1 MTQGTIGDLH
11 YSLEEGVFIPRDIST
26 YPSDDPLTRLV
37 KVDNPGEVEGGF
49 SFDSSYPYIDKSL
62 KFKFN
67 WFIGFFVLWIGAALV
82 NKVKFGLRIE
92 GKKNLRPYRKQLRN
106 GAVSIS
112 NHVYRMDA
120 VCVNM
125 AIQPFKRF
133 VIPMYAKHFNGN
145 DVWFLRHVGGI
156 PVAETRD
163 GMRKFD
169 EAMDYF
175 HEKGRWALIFPEA
188 VRWDFYPLLRPFRK
202 GAFTLAHK
210 WNCPVVPC
218 MITYRERKGIYK
230 WFGKNDEPLLTVHV
244 CEPVLPEQ
252 SLDRKSDSTRMT
264 YLCRERMEKAGGIIL
279 GAWSQ
284 EQAR

>member
-1 MTQGTIGDLH
+1 MTQGTIGDLP

-37 KVDNPGEVEGGF
+37 KVDNPGEAEGGF
-49 SFDSSYPYIDKSL
+49 CFDSSYPYIDRSL

-82 NKVKFGLRIE
+82 NKMKFGLRIE

-106 GAVSIS
+106 GAVSIC

-125 AIQPFKRF
+125 ALQPLKRF

-145 DVWFLRHVGGI
+145 DVWFLRNVGGI

-210 WNCPVVPC
+210 WDCPIVPC
-218 MITYRERKGIYK
+218 MITYRERKGIFK
-230 WFGKNDEPLLTVHV
+230 WFGKNDEPLLTIHV
-244 CEPVLPEQ
+244 CEPVLPEK
-252 SLDRKSDSTRMT
+252 SLDRRRDSARMT
-264 YLCRERMEKAGGIIL
+264 ELCRERMEKAGGILL